1 MTPTRNGN
9 GNSSEKLRCRR
20 EIFVFSP
27 SGHVIDIASEEPDVD
42 DEPVAPRVQAQPSSS
57 REETTIQE
65 EGSWAEARHEKRAR
79 TVDGLVDHSDAP
91 LPPARKVQKLSDQ
104 SGLPRLPS
112 ASEQG
117 QCVLWCRKQ
126 RSLRKGSAGRAQ
138 WEEVSRAQCQMAF
151 QLLCNSVSVSVSMG
165 GTAFYAIMS
174 DVISFIPFDV

>member
-1 MTPTRNGN
+1 M
-9 GNSSEKLRCRR
+9 
-20 EIFVFSP
+20 
-27 SGHVIDIASEEPDVD
+27 D

-117 QCVLWCRKQ
+117 HAFFGVE
-126 RSLRKGSAGRAQ
+126 SNEAFARALQ
-138 WEEVSRAQCQMAF
+138 AE
-151 QLLCNSVSVSVSMG
+151 LNG
-165 GTAFYAIMS
+165 KK
-174 DVISFIPFDV
+174 